1 MTSLH
6 HDDSIEI
13 ISYDADCNS
22 TSSAYGGGG
31 RIVKSG
37 SGGCVAGI
45 SMPSTASMS
54 ASATAAIET
63 DCGCSS
69 KATATAMAYV
79 SFSAYPDY
87 CADRPLRPTSATEAR
102 AVAAVGRLR
111 RGRLSV
117 PPEMLSPQ
125 YRRMRCAIIVMAI
138 VMIIASVLL
147 VGVSLSMAE
156 HIDDLGELHRVRS
169 LCGRK
174 RVVRVLF
181 QPRTKKKK
189 CDDDTR
195 TLAGTTI
202 TNLS

>member
-22 TSSAYGGGG
+22 ASSAYGGGG
-31 RIVKSG
+31 GSGRMVKSG
-37 SGGCVAGI
+37 SGGRVAGI
-45 SMPSTASMS
+45 SLPSTASLS

-87 CADRPLRPTSATEAR
+87 CADRPLRPTSAAEAR

-111 RGRLSV
+111 SGRMSV

-125 YRRMRCAIIVMAI
+125 YRRMRCAIIVMAV

-169 LCGRK
+169 PLWHEQLT
-174 RVVRVLF
+174 RVL
-181 QPRTKKKK
+181 
-189 CDDDTR
+189 
-195 TLAGTTI
+195 LHTI
-202 TNLS
+202 YAAVITYWWELR